1 MFQTTNQILYSYNML
16 PIKAT
21 NLSRYDYNLL
31 RKVVLQ
37 ALVGQCGWLTGT
49 PPHICI
55 LYT

>member
-1 MFQTTNQILYSYNML
+1 MFQTTNQKLYSYNML

-37 ALVGQCGWLTGT
+37 TLVGQCGCL
-49 PPHICI
+49 
-55 LYT
+55 L